1 VVAGIRR
8 GLLDSPVRV
17 DARGGQLSI
26 AWAGEGQPV
35 YLTGPAVTVFEGEIT
50 L

>member
-1 VVAGIRR
+1 AGIRR

-17 DARGGQLSI
+17 TTHGGELSI
-26 AWAGEGQPV
+26 AWQGEGSSV
-35 YLTGPAVTVFEGEIT
+35 MLSGPAVTVFEGEIN